1 MQAFYPETEAEAADV
16 VRAALSENQ
25 AIQVS
30 GSGSKQGWGRPV
42 AADVDL
48 HLSALQ
54 GIESYEPEE
63 LVLTAKAGTAMA
75 EIERAL
81 AQKNQTLAFEPPDL
95 GPLYG
100 GGAGS
105 GTLGGIIACNLSG
118 PARIRSGAA
127 RDHVLGL
134 DAIGGRGEMFH
145 SGGRVVK
152 NVTGFDLSKVMAG
165 SFGTLG
171 GMTSITV
178 RALPAPEKL
187 RTVLVFG
194 LDWAQAVEAMGAALR
209 SPHDINGAAHM
220 PAGAAALSGADYV
233 SVANRPVTALRIE
246 GPGPSAAARC
256 AALRELLA
264 PFGETEEL
272 HGHNSGLLWREVRDV
287 AALLPKAKTCIWRLS
302 VPPAS
307 GALVTEALIAATGAE
322 AFMDWGGGLIWL
334 SVAPGLDA
342 HAGPVRAAIAE
353 CGGHATLM
361 RAPEA
366 MRAAVPVFQPEDA
379 ITEQL
384 AARLK
389 GVFDPTGVFNP
400 GRMKPGA

>member
-171 GMTSITV
+171 LLFTPAAMIIAQTLLVFPIVASLSRQASETLWDDYADQLRSFGASRGRMVSTILWDGRVPLATAVLAGFGRASAEVGAVMIVGGNIDHVTRVMTTSI
-178 RALPAPEKL
+178 ALETSKGEL
-187 RTVLVFG
+187 G
-194 LDWAQAVEAMGAALR
+194 LAL
-209 SPHDINGAAHM
+209 
-220 PAGAAALSGADYV
+220 ALGFILITISLAI
-233 SVANRPVTALRIE
+233 STA
-246 GPGPSAAARC
+246 
-256 AALRELLA
+256 
-264 PFGETEEL
+264 TY
-272 HGHNSGLLWREVRDV
+272 
-287 AALLPKAKTCIWRLS
+287 
-302 VPPAS
+302 
-307 GALVTEALIAATGAE
+307 
-322 AFMDWGGGLIWL
+322 WL
-334 SVAPGLDA
+334 SSAF
-342 HAGPVRAAIAE
+342 H
-353 CGGHATLM
+353 TK
-361 RAPEA
+361 
-366 MRAAVPVFQPEDA
+366 AVP
-379 ITEQL
+379 
-384 AARLK
+384 
-389 GVFDPTGVFNP
+389 
-400 GRMKPGA
+400 

>member
-1 MQAFYPETEAEAADV
+1 MQGFHPETESQAADV

-25 AIQVS
+25 AIQVT
-30 GSGSKQGWGRPV
+30 GNGSKQGWGAPV
-42 AADVDL
+42 AAEVAL
-48 HLSALQ
+48 GLSALS
-54 GIESYEPEE
+54 GIECYEPEE

-75 EIERAL
+75 EIEQAL
-81 AQKNQTLAFEPPDL
+81 TEKDQTLAFEPPDL

-100 GGAGS
+100 GGADS

-134 DAIGGRGEMFH
+134 DAIGGRGEIFH
-145 SGGRVVK
+145 CGGRVVK
-152 NVTGFDLSKVMAG
+152 NVTGFDLPKVMAG

-171 GMTSITV
+171 VMTSITV
-178 RALPAPEKL
+178 RALPRAEKL
-187 RTVLVFG
+187 RTVLIFG
-194 LDWAQAVEAMGAALR
+194 LDWERAGEAMGAALR
-209 SPHDINGAAHM
+209 SPHDINGAAHLS
-220 PAGAAALSGADYV
+220 AGAAALSQASYV
-233 SVANRPVTALRIE
+233 SGAGQPVTALRIE

-256 AALRELLA
+256 AALRALLA

-287 AALLPKAKTCIWRLS
+287 AALLPAAGNCIWRLS

-307 GALVTEALIAATGAE
+307 GAVVTETLIAATGAE

-334 SVAPGLDA
+334 SLAPGLDA
-342 HAGPVRAAIAE
+342 GAGVVRAAIAE

-366 MRAAVPVFQPEDA
+366 LRAAVPVFQPGDA

-389 GVFDPTGVFNP
+389 GVFDPAGIFNP
-400 GRMKPGA
+400 GRMNKAA

>member
-16 VRAALSENQ
+16 VRAALSESQ
-25 AIQVS
+25 AIRIL
-30 GSGSKQGWGRPV
+30 GSGSKQGWGAPV
-42 AADVDL
+42 AAEVDL
-48 HLSALQ
+48 GLSALR

-63 LVLTAKAGTAMA
+63 MVLTAKAGTAMA
-75 EIERAL
+75 EIEQVLSA
-81 AQKNQTLAFEPPDL
+81 KDQTLAFEPPDL

-100 GGAGS
+100 GVAGS

-134 DAIGGRGEMFH
+134 DAIGGRGEKFH

-171 GMTSITV
+171 VMTSITV
-178 RALPAPEKL
+178 RALPASEKL
-187 RTVLVFG
+187 RTVLIFG
-194 LDWAQAVEAMGAALR
+194 LDWEQAVEAMGAALR
-209 SPHDINGAAHM
+209 SPHDINGAAHL
-220 PAGAAALSGADYV
+220 PVNAAALSKVGYMSGAQ
-233 SVANRPVTALRIE
+233 RPVTALRIE

-256 AALRELLA
+256 AALRELLV
-264 PFGETEEL
+264 PFGDTEEL
-272 HGHNSGLLWREVRDV
+272 HGHNSGILWREVRDV
-287 AALLPKAKTCIWRLS
+287 ADLLPDAGACIWRLS

-307 GALVTEALIAATGAE
+307 GAVVTEALIAGTGAE

-334 SVAPGLDA
+334 SLAPGLDA
-342 HAGPVRAAIAE
+342 DAGTVRAAIAE

-379 ITEQL
+379 ITEQI
-384 AARLK
+384 AAQLK
-389 GVFDPTGVFNP
+389 GVFDPAWIFNP
-400 GRMKPGA
+400 GRMKAGA